1 MTAESG
7 NNAGKISTSDIGGIR
22 PVAIAPDIVAR
33 LIGNLRGTGT
43 SVSTSAPATGIELA
57 TVPTSTA
64 QDVSAAFNAARQSQR
79 AWAAMSPR
87 ARAKSFLRLH
97 DLVLANKE
105 LIDIVQAETGKS
117 RNSAFEETLDV
128 AGLALYYG
136 RHAARFL
143 AQRKRA
149 GAIPLATQTRE
160 LRQPKGVVA
169 IISPWNYP
177 LSLGV
182 CDVIPALLAGNAV
195 VHKPDTQ
202 TVLTALRARELL
214 VAAGLNPELWQIVVG
229 DPATVGQP
237 MIDHADHICFTGST
251 VAGRK
256 IAAAAANR
264 LIGCTLELGGKNPM
278 LVLDDADLDKAAK
291 GAARACFSTAG
302 QLCLSTER
310 LYVASS
316 IYDEFVRK
324 LAAQTHA
331 LRLGK
336 GAAFDYDIGT
346 LTSQRQFDTVERHV
360 NDARAHGAKVLTGGR
375 PRPDLGPY
383 FYEPTILEGVTPEM
397 EVYSNETFGPVVSLY
412 RVDSD
417 EEAIRLAN
425 ETEFGLNASVWT
437 SRTARGRRVAEQ
449 IRCGTVNIN
458 EGYGSAY
465 ASNDAPMGG
474 MKASGQGRRHGE
486 HGILEYTEL
495 QTIASQHVVG
505 FDPPPGVSTEQNATI
520 LAWTYRLMKLFR
532 IK

>member
-1 MTAESG
+1 MTARTD
-7 NNAGKISTSDIGGIR
+7 KIHSTTSAASSTQSI
-22 PVAIAPDIVAR
+22 AIAPEVVSR
-33 LIGNLRGTGT
+33 LIGTLPGSG
-43 SVSTSAPATGIELA
+43 SAVSTAAPATGEQLA
-57 TVPTSTA
+57 TFRTSTVD
-64 QDVSAAFNAARQSQR
+64 DVAAAFTAARTSQR
-79 AWAAMSPR
+79 AWAATSPR
-87 ARAKSFLRLH
+87 ERAKPFLRLH
-97 DLVLANKE
+97 DLVLANE
-105 LIDIVQAETGKS
+105 GLIDIVQAETGKS

-136 RHAARFL
+136 RHASKFL
-143 AQRKRA
+143 APRKRA

-160 LRQPKGVVA
+160 LRQPKGVVG

-182 CDVIPALLAGNAV
+182 CDIIPALLAGNAV

-202 TVLTALRARELL
+202 TALTALRARELL
-214 VAAGLNPELWQIVVG
+214 VEAGLDPALWQIVVG
-229 DPATVGQP
+229 EPATVGQP
-237 MIDHADHICFTGST
+237 IIDHADHICFTGST
-251 VAGRK
+251 GAGRE
-256 IAAAAANR
+256 IAEAAASR

-310 LYVASS
+310 LYIAGT
-316 IYDEFVRK
+316 IYDEFVPK
-324 LAAQTHA
+324 LVAQTQA
-331 LRLGK
+331 LKLGK

-346 LTSQRQFDTVERHV
+346 LTSQRQFDNVERHV
-360 NDARAHGAKVLTGGR
+360 ADARTHGATVLAGGR

-383 FYEPTILEGVTPEM
+383 FYEPTILEDVTPEM
-397 EVYSNETFGPVVSLY
+397 EVYANETFGPVVSLY

-417 EEAIRLAN
+417 DEAVRLAN
-425 ETEFGLNASVWT
+425 DTEFGLNASVWT
-437 SRTARGRRVAEQ
+437 SSTARGRRVAEQ

-505 FDPPPGVSTEQNATI
+505 FDPPAGVSTEQNATI
-520 LAWTYRLMKLFR
+520 LAWMYRLMKRCR

>member
-1 MTAESG
+1 MTAPTDK
-7 NNAGKISTSDIGGIR
+7 NADTTPPSPTGDGHGDE
-22 PVAIAPDIVAR
+22 IALDIVAR
-33 LIGNLRGTGT
+33 LVAGLRGTGPHAT
-43 SVSTSAPATGIELA
+43 TSAPATGAELA
-57 TVPTSTA
+57 TVRTSTVE
-64 QDVSAAFNAARQSQR
+64 DVSTAFATARRSQTGWAAR
-79 AWAAMSPR
+79 SPR
-87 ARAKSFLRLH
+87 ERAKPFLRLH
-97 DLVLANKE
+97 DLILANNG

-136 RHAARFL
+136 RHATKFL
-143 AQRKRA
+143 APRKRA
-149 GAIPLATQTRE
+149 GAIPLATQARE
-160 LRQPKGVVA
+160 LRQPKGVVG

-182 CDVIPALLAGNAV
+182 CDLIPALLAGNAV

-214 VAAGLNPELWQIVVG
+214 VEAGLPAELWQIVVG
-229 DPATVGQP
+229 EPETVGQP
-237 MIDHADHICFTGST
+237 IIDHADHICFTGST
-251 VAGRK
+251 NAGRK
-256 IAAAAANR
+256 IAEAAARR

-278 LVLDDADLDKAAK
+278 LVLDDADLDKAAT
-291 GAARACFSTAG
+291 GAARACFSTTG

-310 LYVASS
+310 LYVASAV
-316 IYDEFVRK
+316 YDDFVRK
-324 LAAQTHA
+324 LVARTRA

-336 GAAFDYDIGT
+336 GSAFDYDIGT
-346 LTSQRQFDTVERHV
+346 LTSQRQFDTVVRHV
-360 NDARAHGAKVLTGGR
+360 EDARAHGATVLTGGQ

-383 FYEPTILEGVTPEM
+383 FYEPTILEGVSSEM

-412 RVDSD
+412 RVADD
-417 EEAIRLAN
+417 DEAIQLAN
-425 ETEFGLNASVWT
+425 DTEFGLNASVWT

-505 FDPPPGVSTEQNATI
+505 FDAPPGVSTEQNAKI

>member
-1 MTAESG
+1 MTAPTDKHTSATSTG
-7 NNAGKISTSDIGGIR
+7 AGASRPAAISKDVI
-22 PVAIAPDIVAR
+22 AR
-33 LIGNLRGTGT
+33 LIGALRGTGPVVT
-43 SVSTSAPATGIELA
+43 TSAPATGIELA
-57 TVPTSTA
+57 GVPTSTA
-64 QDVSAAFNAARQSQR
+64 ENVSAAFAAARKSQQ
-79 AWAAMSPR
+79 AWAALSPR
-87 ARAKSFLRLH
+87 ERAKPFLRLH
-97 DLVLANKE
+97 DLVIANDG

-136 RHAARFL
+136 RHAAKFL
-143 AQRKRA
+143 ASRKRA
-149 GAIPLATQTRE
+149 GAIPLATQARE
-160 LRQPKGVVA
+160 LRQPKGVIG

-182 CDVIPALLAGNAV
+182 CDLIPALLAGNAV

-214 VAAGLNPELWQIVVG
+214 IEAGLPAELWQIVLG
-229 DPATVGQP
+229 EPDTVGQP
-237 MIDHADHICFTGST
+237 IIDHADHICFTGST
-251 VAGRK
+251 DAGRK
-256 IAAAAANR
+256 IAEAAARR

-291 GAARACFSTAG
+291 GAARACFSTTG

-310 LYVASS
+310 LYVAGAV
-316 IYDEFVRK
+316 YDEFVQK
-324 LAAQTHA
+324 LVAQTRA

-336 GAAFDYDIGT
+336 GTAFDYDIGT
-346 LTSQRQFDTVERHV
+346 LTSQRQFDNVVRHV
-360 NDARAHGAKVLTGGR
+360 EDARAHGATVLAGGR

-383 FYEPTILEGVTPEM
+383 FYEPTILEGVTPDM
-397 EVYSNETFGPVVSLY
+397 EVYSNETFGPVVSVY
-412 RVDSD
+412 RVADD
-417 EEAIRLAN
+417 QEAIRLAN
-425 ETEFGLNASVWT
+425 DTDFGLNASIWT
-437 SRTARGRRVAEQ
+437 SRTARGRRIAEQ

-505 FDPPPGVSTEQNATI
+505 FDPPPGVSTEQNAKI
-520 LAWTYRLMKLFR
+520 LAGTYRLMKLFR
-532 IK
+532 VK